1 MNSTTPDTRL
11 DPRGALNASIDG
23 ARLSNPIIDHPDGRR
38 HAFVPSG
45 YSLQD
50 VTDPFKLPPMI
61 KQAITF
67 DDRDSLTTYVNR
79 FCDHRSIIIADLDA
93 GTICAALDW
102 HTGSEEDG
110 DALKAQPACH
120 KASLRLRLSE
130 EFKRWDEIEG
140 PMHSQEEFA
149 MFIEE
154 NVADVS
160 DPDHSTLLEICRE
173 LEATQGATFK
183 SGIRLENGDR
193 VFKYENET
201 RVANQMVVPTE
212 IGLSIPI
219 YHGEEPVELKAKF
232 RFRVT
237 PEGLRLGLRWHRVE
251 YQRQA
256 TFRAMAFQVS
266 ENTGLPV
273 MFGRT

>member
-1 MNSTTPDTRL
+1 MNNTTL
-11 DPRGALNASIDG
+11 DPRAALDASIDA
-23 ARLSNPIIDHPDGRR
+23 ARLATPVIEGPDGSRY
-38 HAFVPSG
+38 AFVPSG
-45 YSLQD
+45 YALNDIS
-50 VTDPFKLPPMI
+50 DPYRLPPTI

-67 DDRDSLTTYVNR
+67 DDRDSLTTYANR
-79 FCDHRSIIIADLDA
+79 FSDHRSLIIADLDA

-102 HTGSEEDG
+102 HTSNNGG
-110 DALKAQPACH
+110 DTTLAAQPTSH
-120 KASLRLRLSE
+120 KATLRLRVSE
-130 EFKRWDEIEG
+130 EFKRWDHMEG
-140 PMHSQEEFA
+140 DLHKQEEFA

-154 NVADVS
+154 NVSDVS

-183 SGIRLENGDR
+183 SGVRLDNGDR

-201 RVANQMVVPTE
+201 RVANQMAVPTE
-212 IGLSIPI
+212 ITLSIPI
-219 YHGEEPVELKAKF
+219 YHGEETTELHAKF

-237 PEGLRLGLRWHRVE
+237 PSGLHLGFRWHRVE

-256 TFRAMAFQVS
+256 TFRAMAYQIA